1 MGEISSELQASLDR
15 ASKALEKKW
24 SEEKIKR
31 ENVYLIDI
39 PEQSIR
45 VSGDTE
51 AKYVLSMLKNVRI
64 HGTYRVI
71 KGGKSC
77 R

>member
-1 MGEISSELQASLDR
+1 MSEISSELQASLDR

-39 PEQSIR
+39 PEQSIK
-45 VSGDTE
+45 VSGDIE
-51 AKYVLSMLKNVRI
+51 ARNILSLLKSIRI
-64 HGTYRVI
+64 HGTYRVT
-71 KGGKSC
+71 KGTK
-77 R
+77 

>member
-1 MGEISSELQASLDR
+1 MSEISSDLQASFDR
-15 ASKALEKKW
+15 ASQALEKKW
-24 SEEKIKR
+24 SREKTQR

-51 AKYVLSMLKNVRI
+51 AKYVLSLLKNVRI
-64 HGTYRVI
+64 HGTYRVN
-71 KGGKSC
+71 KGGKPC